1 MKKDRIQQFKQMAEA
16 DPDNELGHFSLGKA
30 YLEAGQF
37 AEAAASLSRALEINP
52 LMSKA
57 FQHLGEAHDK
67 AGHHAQAVE
76 AVTRGV
82 TVADKQGD
90 RKVRDGLAEMLRSW
104 NAPVP
109 AFEST
114 AKVPVPGAS
123 GQAAADFR
131 CLRCGSPRNQLPKAP
146 FKGAKGERIHAHV
159 CAACWQEWIRM
170 GTKVINELGLVL
182 ATQEGQRVYDQY
194 MVEFLQLEEN

>member
-1 MKKDRIQQFKQMAEA
+1 MAEA

-30 YLEAGQF
+30 YLEAGRY
-37 AEAAASLSRALEINP
+37 AEAATSLSRTLEINP
-52 LMSKA
+52 QMSKA
-57 FQHLGEAHDK
+57 FQLLGEAHDK

-76 AVTRGV
+76 VVTRGV
-82 TVADKQGD
+82 TIADKQGD

-114 AKVPVPGAS
+114 AKVPVAGAS
-123 GQAAADFR
+123 EHAAAGFR
-131 CLRCGSPRNQLPKAP
+131 CSRCGSPRNPLPKAP
-146 FKGAKGERIHAHV
+146 FKGVKGERILASV
-159 CAACWQEWIRM
+159 CAPCWHEWIRM

-182 ATQEGQRVYDQY
+182 ATQEGQRAYDQY